1 MSFSQQKN
9 GVFSYILFAIWP
21 FLAVFIAL
29 FEYRQTW
36 AKNIIWLIVVF
47 YGYTMVLSV
56 ADMDASRYRDEF
68 IEVANSDGSGDIID
82 VENTNNVDLLKPL
95 LNHLVS
101 SFTDNYKILFMV
113 YGAIFGFFYS
123 RNIWLLLENSKH
135 KIAIIS
141 IPILIVFV
149 FVNPFWNINGF
160 RFWTAAQIFVYGMLL
175 FLLKKNKKGLWLVAI
190 TPFIH
195 FSFLF
200 PLAIVAAYIV
210 LGNRVT
216 LYFYL
221 FVASLF
227 ISELNLE
234 SVRENLNEI
243 VPSIFQRRIDAY
255 IDEGYREV
263 RKEELR
269 NANWYVEMRL
279 KLLKYSV
286 YAFLILI
293 YWRERHFLEKRKG
306 LFRLFCFI
314 LLFLSFANVISSI
327 PSASRFIIVSFSFA
341 TALIFINMQY
351 LDDKVMHIMTKISI
365 PALLIF
371 LVVTIRMGFDTMS
384 MTTVFGNPL
393 IALFMENDIPLINL
407 IK

>member
-36 AKNIIWLIVVF
+36 AKNIIWLFVVF